1 VDENDGSRIRFTSDE
16 VRGFVFLGTKL
27 SQEMSS
33 PAPSSDLGARESHV
47 DWDEL
52 SGLDQVATI
61 YEVGTNTVVLET
73 NDSREVRITA
83 WFDRRS
89 GQYVADFER
98 RCTATSGGQQ
108 VRVWAQTSAYARCV
122 SDDLVGCLEAAI
134 VAVDRLHV
142 Y

>member
-1 VDENDGSRIRFTSDE
+1 
-16 VRGFVFLGTKL
+16 
-27 SQEMSS
+27 MSS
-33 PAPSSDLGARESHV
+33 PAPSSDLGKESFV

-52 SGLDQVATI
+52 SGLDQVVTI
-61 YEVGTNTVVLET
+61 YQVGANTVVLET
-73 NDSREVRITA
+73 HDSREVRITA
-83 WFDRRS
+83 LFDRRS

-98 RCTATSGGQQ
+98 RCTMGSGGQK
-108 VRVWAQTSAYARCV
+108 VRIWAQTSAYARCI